1 MCVKVEGW
9 SSFRGPGGRGY
20 ALDADPPL
28 AWSAGDGTHILWRT
42 AVPTHGMSSPVV
54 WGKRL
59 FLTGADSGQ
68 AWSGAVLCADV
79 GQNGR
84 QEDDDG

>member
-1 MCVKVEGW
+1 MRTRRRRPRVT
-9 SSFRGPGGRGY
+9 
-20 ALDADPPL
+20 DPHPL
-28 AWSAGDGTHILWRT
+28 KT